1 MLDIYKARKVEVQL
15 RRTILFTG
23 SIAFGLALTVLHQ
36 PHPFR
41 NGLLLGSVVGIV
53 YMFLLFNRLIR
64 TDQMAADKAVA
75 YMRLGFIM
83 RLTLIM
89 AVMYLTIST
98 HLLDI
103 YGVAF
108 GLFIAPVIS
117 VVDFNI
123 SLIKDYR
130 SQAKKQENKD

>member
-1 MLDIYKARKVEVQL
+1 MLDIYKARSVEMQL
-15 RRTILFTG
+15 RRTILFSG
-23 SIAFGLALTVLHQ
+23 SIAFGLALTIMYQ

-41 NGLLLGSVVGIV
+41 NGLLLGIIVGIV
-53 YMFLLFNRLIR
+53 YTYLLFNRLIR
-64 TDQMAADKAVA
+64 TTHMPANKAVA
-75 YMRLGFIM
+75 FMRVGYVMRLI
-83 RLTLIM
+83 LVM

-98 HLLDI
+98 PLLDI

-108 GLFIAPVIS
+108 GLFIAPIIS

-130 SQAKKQENKD
+130 TQLKQKHKN

>member
-1 MLDIYKARKVEVQL
+1 MLDIYKARGVEVQL
-15 RRTILFTG
+15 RRTMLFTG
-23 SIAFGLALTVLHQ
+23 SIAFGLGLSVLYQ
-36 PHPFR
+36 PDPFR
-41 NGLLLGSVVGIV
+41 NGLLLGSIVGMV

-64 TDQMAADKAVA
+64 TTHMAPDKAVA
-75 YMRLGFIM
+75 FMRVGFIM
-83 RLTLIM
+83 RLTLVM

-98 HLLDI
+98 DLLDI

-108 GLFIAPVIS
+108 GLFIAPIIS

-130 SQAKKQENKD
+130 TQLAQKNKN